1 MGPIMIIDFNLI
13 IESLPLLLQGLVVT
27 LKIAG
32 AGCMIG
38 LTLGTLLALMQTSSH
53 AILRFFVS
61 CYVIIIRGTPMLI
74 QILCAFYVL
83 PQLGLKLDT
92 LTTAI
97 IAIGLNSAAYISQ
110 IIKAGISSVATGQIE
125 AAKTLGL
132 SKKDIIRF
140 IVLPQALRIALPAL
154 GNEFVTLVKDS
165 ALASV
170 IGVAELSKQG
180 RLIISKTYDAIT
192 IFFAIAL
199 LYLIITTTI
208 SLIVAY
214 LEKRMSHNAQ
224 N

>member
-1 MGPIMIIDFNLI
+1 MGLVMIIDFNLI
-13 IESLPLLLQGLVVT
+13 AESLPLLLQGLVVT

-32 AGCMIG
+32 AGCLIG
-38 LTLGTLLALMQTSSH
+38 LVLGTMLALMQTSSH
-53 AILRFFVS
+53 TLLRFIVS

-110 IIKAGISSVATGQIE
+110 IIKAGIASVATGQIE

-180 RLIISKTYDAIT
+180 RLVISKTYDAIT
-192 IFFAIAL
+192 VFFAIAL

-214 LEKRMSHNAQ
+214 FEKRMSHNAQ